1 MCFFLILSLPPT
13 QQPRQSPPEDQAKEE
28 VPKNRC
34 KRFLGCCVKALTC
47 ASCTALSSQCCRKE
61 EGCCQN
67 LKNKLSRRSR
77 LVLNAKHLSLDWS
90 AWFGIETR
98 WGLTS
103 KTKMES
109 RNEGFGRSST
119 VARRKKWATRAAV
132 SRWGKVGL
140 RSAIKG
146 ILHNLKRKKGLFCSL
161 SLPNTLQCIFYRPKC
176 CSRAGCK
183 RFWGAIFCCHCCR
196 KKPELPPSASTRK
209 ESLVSNKK
217 KSLTPLSVPP
227 PKVSYKSSNQNF
239 TKFNR

>member
-1 MCFFLILSLPPT
+1 MYFFLWILSLP
-13 QQPRQSPPEDQAKEE
+13 PRQSPPEDQPKEE

-61 EGCCQN
+61 EGENVGCCQN
-67 LKNKLSRRSR
+67 LKNKLSRHPR
-77 LVLNAKHLSLDWS
+77 LVLYAKKSPRLKC

-109 RNEGFGRSST
+109 RNEGFGKSST
-119 VARRKKWATRAAV
+119 VAKSKKWATRAAV

-146 ILHNLKRKKGLFCSL
+146 IPYNLKRKKGIFSSL
-161 SLPNTLQCIFYRPKC
+161 SLPNILQWIF
-176 CSRAGCK
+176 
-183 RFWGAIFCCHCCR
+183 
-196 KKPELPPSASTRK
+196 
-209 ESLVSNKK
+209 
-217 KSLTPLSVPP
+217 
-227 PKVSYKSSNQNF
+227 
-239 TKFNR
+239 